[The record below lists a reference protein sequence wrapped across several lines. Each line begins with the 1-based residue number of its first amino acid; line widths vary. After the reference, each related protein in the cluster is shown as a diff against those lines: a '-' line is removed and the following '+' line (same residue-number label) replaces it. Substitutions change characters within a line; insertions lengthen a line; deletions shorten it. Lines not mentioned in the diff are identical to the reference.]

1 MQPLM
6 IQLFNYPLLA
16 QAAGH
21 HPPETFFEIVFS
33 GGIVG
38 ITIMVLIIL
47 CSIAALALTVEQLVT
62 LRASVLMPP
71 GLREKLQ
78 QQLTAGNLKG
88 AFQACE
94 AEPSFLSFVVRTS
107 LAEAESGWTA
117 VEKALEDATAE
128 QTARLMRRVEY
139 LAVIGNIAPMLGLLG
154 TVVGLLFAFQEVAS
168 TQGVARAA
176 DLADGIYHAL
186 VSTVGGLIV
195 AIPAMAVYAA
205 FRNRVDQLAAEAAY
219 TALHALAPVK
229 RILVSAR
236 SQPSGPAAPP
246 GAR

>member
-1 MQPLM
+1 MTSPSIFAVL
-6 IQLFNYPLLA
+6 LLA
-16 QAAGH
+16 QTAEHRA
-21 HPPETFFEIVFS
+21 PETFLEIVFS

-38 ITIMVLIIL
+38 VTIMVLIIL
-47 CSIAALALTVEQLVT
+47 SSIAAVALSAEQLLT
-62 LRASVLMPP
+62 LRAGVLMPT
-71 GLREKLQ
+71 GLRERVQ
-78 QQLTAGNLKG
+78 QQLAAGNLKG
-88 AFQACE
+88 AFQACD
-94 AEPSFLSFVVRTS
+94 AQPSFLAFLLRTS
-107 LAEAESGWTA
+107 LAEAESGWSA

-154 TVVGLLFAFQEVAS
+154 TVVGLTFAFHEVAS

-195 AIPAMAVYAA
+195 AIPSMAMFAA

-219 TALHALAPVK
+219 AALHALAPVK
-229 RILVSAR
+229 RLLTTAR
-236 SQPSGPAAPP
+236 QTSIGPPP
-246 GAR
+246 IGGR

>member
-1 MQPLM
+1 M
-6 IQLFNYPLLA
+6 IPTLATFSLLLA
-16 QAAGH
+16 QTVEHRA
-21 HPPETFFEIVFS
+21 PETFFEIVFS
-33 GGIVG
+33 GGWVG

-47 CSIAALALTVEQLVT
+47 CSVAALALAVEQLVT
-62 LRASVLMPP
+62 LRASILMPA
-71 GLREKLQ
+71 GLRERIQ
-78 QQLTAGNLKG
+78 QQLATGNLKG

-94 AEPSFLSFVVRTS
+94 AQPSFLSFLVRTS

-154 TVVGLLFAFQEVAS
+154 TVVGLTFAFHEVAS

-176 DLADGIYHAL
+176 DLAGGIYHAL
-186 VSTVGGLIV
+186 VSTIGGLIV
-195 AIPAMAVYAA
+195 AIPAMAAYAA

-229 RILVSAR
+229 RILVSTR
-236 SQPSGPAAPP
+236 PQSPPTQPAA
-246 GAR
+246 GTR

>member
-1 MQPLM
+1 MASFSPLVLM
-6 IQLFNYPLLA
+6 LA
-16 QAAGH
+16 QTAERHA
-21 HPPETFFEIVFS
+21 PETFFEIVFS
-33 GGIVG
+33 GGLVG

-47 CSIAALALTVEQLVT
+47 CSIAALALSIEQLLT
-62 LRASVLMPP
+62 LRASALMPQ
-71 GLREKLQ
+71 GLRERAQ
-78 QQLTAGNLKG
+78 QQLAAGNLKG
-88 AFQACE
+88 AFQACD
-94 AEPSFLSFVVRTS
+94 AQPSFLAFLLRTS
-107 LAEAESGWTA
+107 MSEAESGWTA

-154 TVVGLLFAFQEVAS
+154 TVVGLLFAFHEVAS

-195 AIPAMAVYAA
+195 AIPSMAMYAV

-219 TALHALAPVK
+219 AALHALAPVK
-229 RILVSAR
+229 RLLA
-236 SQPSGPAAPP
+236 SGPLQPPASRPAA

>member
-1 MQPLM
+1 MVHL
-6 IQLFNYPLLA
+6 LLTTTLA
-16 QAAGH
+16 QAAH
-21 HPPETFFEIVFS
+21 SPETFLEIVFS

-47 CSIAALALTVEQLVT
+47 CSIAAMALSVEQLLT
-62 LRASVLMPP
+62 LRPSVLMPQ
-71 GLREKLQ
+71 GLRDRVQ
-78 QQLTAGNLKG
+78 QQLAAGNLKG
-88 AFQACE
+88 AFQACD
-94 AEPSFLSFVVRTS
+94 AEPSFLSFLIRTS
-107 LAEAESGWTA
+107 LAEADSGWTA
-117 VEKALEDATAE
+117 VEKALEDAAAE

-154 TVVGLLFAFQEVAS
+154 TVVGLLFAFQQVAS

-195 AIPAMAVYAA
+195 AIPAMALYAA

-229 RILVSAR
+229 RILVSNR
-236 SQPSGPAAPP
+236 PPSTTAPP
-246 GAR
+246 VPGTR

>member
-1 MQPLM
+1 MIESFAIPL
-6 IQLFNYPLLA
+6 LLA
-16 QAAGH
+16 QSAEH
-21 HPPETFFEIVFS
+21 HAPETFLEIVFS
-33 GGIVG
+33 GGVVG
-38 ITIMVLIIL
+38 ISIMVLIIL
-47 CSIAALALTVEQLVT
+47 CSVAAVALTVEQLLA
-62 LRASVLMPP
+62 LRASVLMPA
-71 GLREKLQ
+71 GLRERVQ
-78 QQLTAGNLKG
+78 QFLASGNLKG

-94 AEPSFLSFVVRTS
+94 AQPSFLAFVLRTS
-107 LAEAESGWTA
+107 LAEAESGWSA

-154 TVVGLLFAFQEVAS
+154 TVVGLLFAFHEVAS

-195 AIPAMAVYAA
+195 AIPSMAMYAA
-205 FRNRVDQLAAEAAY
+205 LRNRVDQLAAEAAY

-229 RILVSAR
+229 RILISTR
-236 SQPSGPAAPP
+236 SQPPSATPPPP

>member
-1 MQPLM
+1 M
-6 IQLFNYPLLA
+6 ISAPINIVLLLA
-16 QAAGH
+16 QTGEA

-33 GGIVG
+33 GGWVG

-47 CSIAALALTVEQLVT
+47 CSVAALALTLEQLVT
-62 LRASVLMPP
+62 LRARVLMPA
-71 GLREKLQ
+71 GLRDRV
-78 QQLTAGNLKG
+78 QQLLAAGNLKG

-94 AEPSFLSFVVRTS
+94 AQPSFLAFLVRS
-107 LAEAESGWTA
+107 GLAEAESGWTA
-117 VEKALEDATAE
+117 VEKALEDTTAE

-139 LAVIGNIAPMLGLLG
+139 LAVIGSIAPMLGLLG
-154 TVVGLLFAFQEVAS
+154 TVVGLTFAFHEVAS

-195 AIPAMAVYAA
+195 AIPAMAMYAA

-219 TALHALAPVK
+219 AALHALGPVK
-229 RILVSAR
+229 RILVATRTQSPAPPP
-236 SQPSGPAAPP
+236 PSGT
-246 GAR
+246 R

>member
-1 MQPLM
+1 MTSIPEIPL
-6 IQLFNYPLLA
+6 LLA
-16 QAAGH
+16 QTAEH
-21 HPPETFFEIVFS
+21 HAPETFLEIVFS
-33 GGIVG
+33 GGVVG
-38 ITIMVLIIL
+38 VSIMVLIIL
-47 CSIAALALTVEQLVT
+47 CSVAALALTAEHLLT
-62 LRASVLMPP
+62 LRGAVLMPE
-71 GLREKLQ
+71 GLRERVQ
-78 QQLTAGNLKG
+78 QCLANGNLKG
-88 AFQACE
+88 AFQACD
-94 AEPSFLSFVVRTS
+94 AQPSFLAFVVRTA

-154 TVVGLLFAFQEVAS
+154 TVVGLLFAFHEVAS

-195 AIPAMAVYAA
+195 AIPAMAMYAA
-205 FRNRVDQLAAEAAY
+205 LRNRVDQLAAEAAY

-229 RILVSAR
+229 RILIATRAQNPPPSA
-236 SQPSGPAAPP
+236 SSP
-246 GAR
+246 GTR

>member
-1 MQPLM
+1 MNLQFSNFAL
-6 IQLFNYPLLA
+6 LLA
-16 QAAGH
+16 QTAEH
-21 HPPETFFEIVFS
+21 HPPETFFEIMFA
-33 GGIVG
+33 GGLVG
-38 ITIMVLIIL
+38 ITIMALIIL
-47 CSIAALALTVEQLVT
+47 CSIAALALAAEQLLT

-71 GLREKLQ
+71 GLRERLH
-78 QQLTAGNLKG
+78 QQLATGNLKG

-94 AEPSFLSFVVRTS
+94 AQPSFLSFLVRTS

-117 VEKALEDATAE
+117 VEKGLEDATAE

-154 TVVGLLFAFQEVAS
+154 TVVGLLFAFHEVAS

-195 AIPAMAVYAA
+195 AIPSMAMYAA
-205 FRNRVDQLAAEAAY
+205 LRNRVDQLAAEAAY
-219 TALHALAPVK
+219 AALHALAPVK
-229 RILVSAR
+229 RILVSTRNQTPPAP
-236 SQPSGPAAPP
+236 QPPAATL
-246 GAR
+246 

>member
-1 MQPLM
+1 MTDYFAVPT
-6 IQLFNYPLLA
+6 LLVA
-16 QAAGH
+16 QTAEHRA
-21 HPPETFFEIVFS
+21 PESFFEIVFS
-33 GGIVG
+33 GGVIG

-47 CSIAALALTVEQLVT
+47 CSVAALALAIEHLVT
-62 LRASVLMPP
+62 LRAAVLMPP
-71 GLREKLQ
+71 GLRERVQ
-78 QQLTAGNLKG
+78 QQLAAGNLKG
-88 AFQACE
+88 AFQACD
-94 AEPSFLSFVVRTS
+94 AQPSFLAFLIRTS
-107 LAEAESGWTA
+107 LAEAESGWSA

-154 TVVGLLFAFQEVAS
+154 TVVGLLFAFHEVAS

-195 AIPAMAVYAA
+195 AIPAMAMYAA
-205 FRNRVDQLAAEAAY
+205 LRNRVDQLAAEAAY

-229 RILVSAR
+229 RILIATR
-236 SQPSGPAAPP
+236 SQPQPTQPPAGPL
-246 GAR
+246 

>member
-1 MQPLM
+1 MQVQFLLPL
-6 IQLFNYPLLA
+6 ILA
-16 QAAGH
+16 QSAEQ

-33 GGIVG
+33 GGWAG

-47 CSIAALALTVEQLVT
+47 CSVAALALTVEQLLT
-62 LRASVLMPP
+62 LRTSVLMPP
-71 GLREKLQ
+71 GLRERVQ
-78 QQLTAGNLKG
+78 QQLMVGNLKG

-94 AEPSFLSFVVRTS
+94 AQPSFLSFLLRAS
-107 LAEAESGWTA
+107 LSEAESGWTS

-139 LAVIGNIAPMLGLLG
+139 LAVIGGIAPMLGLLG
-154 TVVGLLFAFQEVAS
+154 TVVGLTFAFHEVAS

-195 AIPAMAVYAA
+195 AIPAMAMYAA
-205 FRNRVDQLAAEAAY
+205 LRNRVDQLAAETAY
-219 TALHALAPVK
+219 AALHVLGPVK
-229 RILVSAR
+229 HILLGSRV
-236 SQPSGPAAPP
+236 PAPP
-246 GAR
+246 AQPRVGNS

>member
-1 MQPLM
+1 M
-6 IQLFNYPLLA
+6 IQLIITTTLA
-16 QAAGH
+16 QAAH
-21 HPPETFFEIVFS
+21 RPPETFLEIVFS

-47 CSIAALALTVEQLVT
+47 CSIAALALSVEQIVT
-62 LRASVLMPP
+62 LRQSVLMPA
-71 GLREKLQ
+71 GLRDRVQ
-78 QQLTAGNLKG
+78 QQLAAGNLKG
-88 AFQACE
+88 AFQVCD
-94 AEPSFLSFVVRTS
+94 AEPSFLSFLIRTS
-107 LAEAESGWTA
+107 LSEAESGWSA
-117 VEKALEDATAE
+117 VEKALEDAAAE

-154 TVVGLLFAFQEVAS
+154 TVVGLLFAFQQVAS

-195 AIPAMAVYAA
+195 AIPAMALYAA

-229 RILVSAR
+229 RILVTGRPPATTA
-236 SQPSGPAAPP
+236 PSVP
-246 GAR
+246 GTR

>member
-1 MQPLM
+1 MTSLPFTAAL
-6 IQLFNYPLLA
+6 LLA
-16 QAAGH
+16 QTTEQH
-21 HPPETFFEIVFS
+21 TPETFFEIAFS
-33 GGIVG
+33 GGWVG
-38 ITIMVLIIL
+38 TTIMGLIIL
-47 CSIAALALTVEQLVT
+47 CSVAALALTMEQLFT

-71 GLREKLQ
+71 GLRDRVQ
-78 QQLTAGNLKG
+78 QSLATGNLKG

-94 AEPSFLSFVVRTS
+94 AQPSFLAFLVRTS

-139 LAVIGNIAPMLGLLG
+139 LAVIGGIAPMLGLLG
-154 TVVGLLFAFQEVAS
+154 TVIGLTFAFHEVAS

-195 AIPAMAVYAA
+195 AIPAMAMYAA

-219 TALHALAPVK
+219 AALHALGPVK
-229 RILVSAR
+229 RILVATRAQPPS
-236 SQPSGPAAPP
+236 SSSPPPSGI
-246 GAR
+246 R

>member
-1 MQPLM
+1 
-6 IQLFNYPLLA
+6 
-16 QAAGH
+16 
-21 HPPETFFEIVFS
+21 
-33 GGIVG
+33 
-38 ITIMVLIIL
+38 
-47 CSIAALALTVEQLVT
+47 
-62 LRASVLMPP
+62 MPA
-71 GLREKLQ
+71 GLRERVQ
-78 QQLTAGNLKG
+78 QQLAAGNLKG
-88 AFQACE
+88 AFQACD
-94 AEPSFLSFVVRTS
+94 AQPSFLSFLLRTS

-154 TVVGLLFAFQEVAS
+154 TVVGLLFAFHEVAS

-229 RILVSAR
+229 RILIVDAAAAAAR
-236 SQPSGPAAPP
+236 QPAAGSTLMRLPLRRQFEL
-246 GAR
+246 AHKST

>member
-1 MQPLM
+1 M
-6 IQLFNYPLLA
+6 IEGILTTPLA

-21 HPPETFFEIVFS
+21 PPETFLEIVFS

-47 CSIAALALTVEQLVT
+47 CSIAAMALSVEQLVT
-62 LRASVLMPP
+62 LRPSVLMPP
-71 GLREKLQ
+71 GLREKVQ
-78 QQLTAGNLKG
+78 QNLAAGNLKG
-88 AFQACE
+88 AFQACD
-94 AEPSFLSFVVRTS
+94 AQPSFLSFIVRTA
-107 LAEAESGWTA
+107 LAEAESGWSA
-117 VEKALEDATAE
+117 VEKALEDAAAE

-195 AIPAMAVYAA
+195 AIPAMALYAA

-229 RILVSAR
+229 RILVTGRVPQA
-236 SQPSGPAAPP
+236 PAAPP
-246 GAR
+246 TSSR

>member
-1 MQPLM
+1 MPLTS
-6 IQLFNYPLLA
+6 LAFLLA
-16 QAAGH
+16 QAAPQH

-38 ITIMVLIIL
+38 ISIMVLIIL
-47 CSIAALALTVEQLVT
+47 CSIAAMALSVEQLVT
-62 LRASVLMPP
+62 LRPSVLMPA
-71 GLREKLQ
+71 GLRDRVQ
-78 QQLTAGNLKG
+78 QQLAAGNLKG
-88 AFQACE
+88 AFQACD
-94 AEPSFLSFVVRTS
+94 AEPCFLSFLIRTS
-107 LAEAESGWTA
+107 LSEAESGWSA
-117 VEKALEDATAE
+117 VEKALEDAAAE

-154 TVVGLLFAFQEVAS
+154 TVVGLLFAFQQVAS

-195 AIPAMAVYAA
+195 AIPAMALYAA

-229 RILVSAR
+229 RILIISR
-236 SQPSGPAAPP
+236 PPSTTTPPAS